1 MQGIYRIDYNGKCA
15 YIGSALDINR
25 RFNQHRDTLRRG
37 VHHNFILQRIW
48 NKRADEFEFSVVT
61 EVEQTN
67 SLATVEQ
74 LYIDTLKPICNLA
87 EANGSHPHA
96 EAAKEKMRGRVVSV
110 ETREKLS
117 IAHKGKPSPLKGIKT
132 GRVPKSA
139 FKTGD
144 IPWNKKY
151 TNEELK
157 DKRREW
163 NRINGKKYRELHAE
177 RLKEYKRM
185 KAREY
190 RALKKELLHATGE

>member
-37 VHHNFILQRIW
+37 VHRNFILQRIW
-48 NKRADEFEFSVVT
+48 NKHADEFEFSVVT

-67 SLATVEQ
+67 DLVTVEQ
-74 LYIDTLKPICNLA
+74 LYIDTLRPICNLA
-87 EANGSHPHA
+87 KANGSHPHT
-96 EAAKEKMRGRVVSV
+96 EASKEKMRGRVVSI

-117 IAHKGKPSPLKGIKT
+117 IAHIGRPSPLKGTKT

-139 FKTGD
+139 FKKGM
-144 IPWNKKY
+144 IPANKKY
-151 TNEELK
+151 SAEELIEK
-157 DKRREW
+157 KREW
-163 NRINGKKYRELHAE
+163 SRESSARYRARHGDKHREYQ
-177 RLKEYKRM
+177 RL

-190 RALKKELLHATGE
+190 RAKRKELMYAAE